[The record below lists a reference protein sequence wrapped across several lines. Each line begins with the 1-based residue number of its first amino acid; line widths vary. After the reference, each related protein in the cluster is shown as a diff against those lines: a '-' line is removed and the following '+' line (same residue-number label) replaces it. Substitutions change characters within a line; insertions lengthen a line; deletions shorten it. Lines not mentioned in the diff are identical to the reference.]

1 MSAPVKVCTEAS
13 AQAEPET
20 MRERLLRRNSMNY
33 TENHR
38 LLASPAYRIVSI
50 SLLTAVTAVF
60 TLVVRIPI
68 APTRGYINL
77 GDVAIFFTAFTFG
90 PVTALVSG
98 GLGTAVAD
106 LLSGYA
112 QWAPI
117 SLIIHG
123 VQGFLAGLIVRTY
136 LVKVSRDQS
145 GTEAEVT
152 FIQQRRR
159 TLVVTGI
166 AGIVGTVI
174 MTGLYFLAGAS
185 LYGFGPALVEVPGNI
200 IQCVVGFTGGFLLNR
215 TVVRAYPPVRDLFL

>member
-1 MSAPVKVCTEAS
+1 MH
-13 AQAEPET
+13 
-20 MRERLLRRNSMNY
+20 N
-33 TENHR
+33 TENRR

-50 SLLTAVTAVF
+50 SILTAVTAVF
-60 TLVVRIPI
+60 TLLVRIPV

-98 GLGTAVAD
+98 GLGTAIAD

-136 LVKVSRDQS
+136 LIKVNRDRS
-145 GTEAEVT
+145 GSEAEVT

-159 TLVVTGI
+159 TFAIIGL
-166 AGIVGTVI
+166 AGIVGTVV
-174 MTGLYFLAGAS
+174 MAGLYFLAGAS
-185 LYGFGPALVEVPGNI
+185 MYGFGPALVEVPGNI
-200 IQCVVGFTGGFLLNR
+200 IQCVVGFTGGFLLNK
-215 TVVRAYPPVRDLFL
+215 TVVKAYPPVRDLFL